1 MYSSPAQIAT
11 AGKVAITGT
20 AFLTTASS
28 TTMIQ
33 YITRPYVVSMDELVN
48 VDEND
53 GVDTKSTNQSKE
65 GNNNEKDRRFVAT
78 TLSLLGNSLNL
89 EFKLSD
95 IERHKGIH
103 PFATHMIKGNPVFLF
118 SKNITDEELK
128 VKLS

>member
-1 MYSSPAQIAT
+1 MYSSPAQIAIV
-11 AGKVAITGT
+11 GKVAITGT

-33 YITRPYVVSMDELVN
+33 YITRPYVVSMDELV
-48 VDEND
+48 D
-53 GVDTKSTNQSKE
+53 GYGNNELDVKSTNQTMKNNGKE
-65 GNNNEKDRRFVAT
+65 RKFVAT
-78 TLSLLGNSLNL
+78 TLSLLGNPMYL

-103 PFATHMIKGNPVFLF
+103 PFATHKIKGNPIFLF
-118 SKNITDEELK
+118 SRNITDEELK